1 MGFFS
6 WMSSCGT
13 VGEAGTADDSERPN
27 LVRIN
32 TRTNPHL
39 EELRQAAA
47 ADVAL
52 IESDNKRPG
61 EPDPGEYVNEAGPD
75 EP

>member
-1 MGFFS
+1 MSLFS

-13 VGEAGTADDSERPN
+13 ARDDERPS
-27 LVRIN
+27 LIQIHDV
-32 TRTNPHL
+32 NPDDPM
-39 EELRQAAA
+39 RQAAA

-61 EPDPGEYVNEAGPD
+61 EADPD
-75 EP
+75 ER

>member
-1 MGFFS
+1 MSWFS

-13 VGEAGTADDSERPN
+13 ARDDERSS
-27 LVRIN
+27 LIQIHDV
-32 TRTNPHL
+32 NPDDPM
-39 EELRQAAA
+39 RQAAA

-61 EPDPGEYVNEAGPD
+61 EAYPD
-75 EP
+75 ER

>member
-6 WMSSCGT
+6 WISSCGT
-13 VGEAGTADDSERPN
+13 VGESGTLGDDRPN
-27 LVRIN
+27 LVRTN
-32 TRTNPHL
+32 TSNPRL
-39 EELRQAAA
+39 DELRQAAA

-52 IESDNKRPG
+52 IESDNKG
-61 EPDPGEYVNEAGPD
+61 FIEADPDVQPD